1 MKISLL
7 KHAEIIHPKAAL
19 KIMADSPPKGN
30 TQE

>member
-19 KIMADSPPKGN
+19 KITVDSQPEGN